1 MSRRKTLKTFVPIA
15 SKNSAPGQGKV
26 FRCTVQR
33 GFNTV
38 IYLRKR
44 ILVPVPVH
52 HGRFLQIASC
62 TQVDRRLQSSVVDP
76 DSLNPDPDTDPGL

>member
-1 MSRRKTLKTFVPIA
+1 MNGKEENAFVPIA
-15 SKNSAPGQGKV
+15 SKYSAPGQGKV

-44 ILVPVPVH
+44 ILVPVH

-76 DSLNPDPDTDPGL
+76 DSLNLDPDTDPGL